1 MGFTFLTLAIYQAA
15 AAWWGESE
23 GSNSPKP
30 APAQQGKRWFMV
42 PPPFHIALFVSC
54 LSPSLPAVVRLLSP
68 LTALRKRPYVFCQA
82 TFILCSLPRG
92 PFLPSIIHHYSLSCA
107 FCSSSLFFSP
117 LPLAIM
123 CSLTITC
130 DPFFSTY
137 ISSLLL
143 PLSCVTGLWGRWFPV
158 HHQGDNHSHGK
169 LQLPC
174 LWLWRPLSDTCA
186 AGEWSVVAHFL
197 LTVLGEVCTKCY
209 SFVCSTLWIPR
220 EGNVLIA
227 FAVFSEELLKT
238 VSKAIKPTCFLG

>member
-137 ISSLLL
+137 ISSPASFLCHRTLGTMVPCTSPRWQPFTWETTAAMPMAMKTSIRHMCCRWMVSSGSFL
-143 PLSCVTGLWGRWFPV
+143 TYSVGR
-158 HHQGDNHSHGK
+158 
-169 LQLPC
+169 
-174 LWLWRPLSDTCA
+174 
-186 AGEWSVVAHFL
+186 SVYKML
-197 LTVLGEVCTKCY
+197 
-209 SFVCSTLWIPR
+209 
-220 EGNVLIA
+220 
-227 FAVFSEELLKT
+227 
-238 VSKAIKPTCFLG
+238 